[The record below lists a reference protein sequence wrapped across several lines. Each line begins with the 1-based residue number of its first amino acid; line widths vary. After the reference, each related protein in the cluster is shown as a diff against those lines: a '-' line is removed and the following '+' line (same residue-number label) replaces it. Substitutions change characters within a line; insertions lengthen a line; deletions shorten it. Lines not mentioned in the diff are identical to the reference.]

1 MDSSIKRIRPKDYEL
16 SVVQDNLADVLQQV
30 LDYLNR
36 QAPDKASAQ
45 AELAPL
51 LQQLRGPGTPQ
62 SFQKPALIVHG
73 DPSNSVNESVIIGD
87 PASASAAQISAHVLI
102 HGNVVLR
109 PPNGRSLCII
119 PGGAGAAFYTTN
131 YDNSA
136 AMMTIDEI
144 GNIWSRN
151 AVTATNFVSAAG
163 FRASIYMGGYW
174 TTTYGANYMGAC
186 VFPVRNQSNGALGE
200 TPSQRPMSWPG
211 SVLAILVNQAG
222 SIGGTTLVQVY
233 KNYQPWIPLT
243 SVGSGAGPYAPLS
256 FAKGRYTFARSDVLT
271 VYLTTTASGNTQ
283 LTCHLDVE
291 YGA

>member
-1 MDSSIKRIRPKDYEL
+1 MALNIPK
-16 SVVQDNLADVLQQV
+16 VVQSLFVQNTDASRVRDNLATAVQPV
-30 LDYLNR
+30 LDFLN
-36 QAPDKASAQ
+36 QYMQPNPDGSLTIRGAVAMGAASM
-45 AELAPL
+45 
-51 LQQLRGPGTPQ
+51 
-62 SFQKPALIVHG
+62 
-73 DPSNSVNESVIIGD
+73 
-87 PASASAAQISAHVLI
+87 ASAAIQGAVSVAGPLAVNGSLI
-102 HGNVVLR
+102 VRL
-109 PPNGRSLCII
+109 PNGQSLCVV

-151 AVTATNFVSAAG
+151 AITATNIVSGAG

-174 TTTYGANYMGAC
+174 TTTYAANYMGAC
-186 VFPVRNQSNGALGE
+186 MHPVRNQSNGTLGE
-200 TPSQRPMSWPG
+200 TPSQRVMSWPG

-283 LTCHLDVE
+283 LTCNLDVE